1 MLSLLIGGNK
11 VNSEVKDMDVHALE
25 MIELE
30 LAILIRRTTSISN
43 NKKFGNLDRSAY
55 LILRRIKEKGAA
67 GVKVLAEEFKLD
79 ISTVSR
85 QAAALEHKDYLYR
98 IPDPLDG
105 RAYSLQLTE
114 QGTKELSD
122 YKQERLKRIT
132 ELLEDWSDEERK
144 LFGVLLEK
152 FNRSFN

>member
-1 MLSLLIGGNK
+1 
-11 VNSEVKDMDVHALE
+11 MDEHSLE

-55 LILRRIKEKGAA
+55 LILHRIKTKGTV

-79 ISTVSR
+79 ISTISR
-85 QAAALEHKDYLYR
+85 QAAGLEHKGYLYR

-114 QGTKELSD
+114 QGTKELFD
-122 YKQERLKRIT
+122 YKQARLKRIA
-132 ELLEDWSDEERK
+132 ELLEDWSDEERE

-152 FNRSFN
+152 FNRAFN

>member
-1 MLSLLIGGNK
+1 
-11 VNSEVKDMDVHALE
+11 MDEHSLE

-55 LILRRIKEKGAA
+55 LILHRIKTKGVV

-79 ISTVSR
+79 ISTISR
-85 QAAALEHKDYLYR
+85 QAAGLEHKGYLYR

-114 QGTKELSD
+114 QGTKELFD
-122 YKQERLKRIT
+122 YKQARLKRIA
-132 ELLEDWSDEERK
+132 ELLEDWSDEERE

-152 FNRSFN
+152 FNRAFN

>member
-1 MLSLLIGGNK
+1 MHEHS
-11 VNSEVKDMDVHALE
+11 LE

-30 LAILIRRTTSISN
+30 LAILIRRTTSISS
-43 NKKFGNLDRSAY
+43 NKKLGNLDRSAY
-55 LILRRIKEKGAA
+55 LILRRINEKGAV
-67 GVKVLAEEFKLD
+67 GVKVLADEFKLD

-114 QGTKELSD
+114 LGAKELFD
-122 YKQERLKRIT
+122 YQEARLKRVA
-132 ELLEDWSDEERK
+132 ELLEDWSDEERE

-152 FNRSFN
+152 FNRSFK

>member
-1 MLSLLIGGNK
+1 RK
-11 VNSEVKDMDVHALE
+11 EMDEHSLE

-55 LILRRIKEKGAA
+55 LILRRIKAKGAV

-85 QAAALEHKDYLYR
+85 QAAALEHKGYLYR

-105 RAYSLQLTE
+105 RAYTLQLTE
-114 QGTKELSD
+114 QGTKELFD
-122 YKQERLKRIT
+122 YKQARLKRIT

-144 LFGVLLEK
+144 LFGILLEK
-152 FNRSFN
+152 FNQSFNT

>member
-1 MLSLLIGGNK
+1 MHEHS
-11 VNSEVKDMDVHALE
+11 LE

-30 LAILIRRTTSISN
+30 LAILIRRTTSISS
-43 NKKFGNLDRSAY
+43 NKKLGNLDRSAY
-55 LILRRIKEKGAA
+55 LILRRINEKGAV
-67 GVKVLAEEFKLD
+67 GVKVLADEFKLD

-114 QGTKELSD
+114 LGAKELFD
-122 YKQERLKRIT
+122 YQQARLKRVS
-132 ELLEDWSDEERK
+132 ELLEDWSDEERE

-152 FNRSFN
+152 FNRSFK

>member
-1 MLSLLIGGNK
+1 
-11 VNSEVKDMDVHALE
+11 MDEQSLE

-30 LAILIRRTTSISN
+30 LAILIRRTTSISS

-55 LILRRIKEKGAA
+55 LILYRIKMKGAV

-85 QAAALEHKDYLYR
+85 QAAALEQKGLLYR

-114 QGTKELSD
+114 QGTKDLFE
-122 YKQERLKRIT
+122 YKQARLKRVA
-132 ELLEDWSDEERK
+132 ELLEEWSDEERL
-144 LFGVLLEK
+144 LFGKLLEK
-152 FNRSFN
+152 FNQSFK

>member
-1 MLSLLIGGNK
+1 MH
-11 VNSEVKDMDVHALE
+11 EHYLE

-30 LAILIRRTTSISN
+30 LAILIRRTTSISS
-43 NKKFGNLDRSAY
+43 NKKLGNLDRSAY
-55 LILRRIKEKGAA
+55 LILRRINEKGAV
-67 GVKVLAEEFKLD
+67 GVKVLADEFKLD

-114 QGTKELSD
+114 LGAKELFD
-122 YKQERLKRIT
+122 YQQARLKRVA
-132 ELLEDWSDEERK
+132 ELLEDWSDEERE

-152 FNRSFN
+152 FNRSFK

>member
-1 MLSLLIGGNK
+1 MH
-11 VNSEVKDMDVHALE
+11 EHYLE

-30 LAILIRRTTSISN
+30 LAILIRRTTSISS
-43 NKKFGNLDRSAY
+43 NKKLGNLDRSAY
-55 LILRRIKEKGAA
+55 LILRRINEKGAV
-67 GVKVLAEEFKLD
+67 GVKVLADEFKLD
-79 ISTVSR
+79 ISTISR

-114 QGTKELSD
+114 LGVKELFD
-122 YKQERLKRIT
+122 YQQARLKRIA
-132 ELLEDWSDEERK
+132 ELLEDWSNEERE

-152 FNRSFN
+152 FNRSFK

>member
-1 MLSLLIGGNK
+1 
-11 VNSEVKDMDVHALE
+11 MDHQSLE

-30 LAILIRRTTSISN
+30 LAVLIRRTTSISS

-55 LILRRIKEKGAA
+55 LILHRIKTKGAV

-85 QAAALEHKDYLYR
+85 QAAALEHKGQLYR

-105 RAYSLQLTE
+105 RAYSLQLTD
-114 QGTKELSD
+114 QGTEDLFH
-122 YKQERLKRIT
+122 YKQARLKRVA
-132 ELLEDWSDEERK
+132 ELLEDWSDQERE
-144 LFGVLLEK
+144 LFGKLLEK
-152 FNRSFN
+152 FNHSFK

>member
-1 MLSLLIGGNK
+1 
-11 VNSEVKDMDVHALE
+11 MDEHSLE

-55 LILRRIKEKGAA
+55 LILHRIKTKGTV
-67 GVKVLAEEFKLD
+67 GVKFLAEEFKLD
-79 ISTVSR
+79 ISTISR
-85 QAAALEHKDYLYR
+85 QAAGLEHKGYLYR

-114 QGTKELSD
+114 QGTKELFD
-122 YKQERLKRIT
+122 YKQARLKRIA
-132 ELLEDWSDEERK
+132 ELLEDWSDEERE

-152 FNRSFN
+152 FNRAFN

>member
-1 MLSLLIGGNK
+1 
-11 VNSEVKDMDVHALE
+11 MDEHSLE

-55 LILRRIKEKGAA
+55 LILRRIKAKGAV

-85 QAAALEHKDYLYR
+85 QAAALEHKGYLYR

-105 RAYSLQLTE
+105 RAYTLQLTE
-114 QGTKELSD
+114 QGTNELFD
-122 YKQERLKRIT
+122 YKQARLKRIT
-132 ELLEDWSDEERK
+132 ELLEDWTDEERK
-144 LFGVLLEK
+144 LFGKLLEK
-152 FNRSFN
+152 FNQSFNT

>member
-1 MLSLLIGGNK
+1 
-11 VNSEVKDMDVHALE
+11 MDEHSLE

-55 LILRRIKEKGAA
+55 LILRRIKSKGAV

-85 QAAALEHKDYLYR
+85 QAAALEHKGYLYR

-105 RAYSLQLTE
+105 RAYTLQLTE
-114 QGTKELSD
+114 QGTNELFD
-122 YKQERLKRIT
+122 YKQARLKRIT

-144 LFGVLLEK
+144 LFGILLEK
-152 FNRSFN
+152 FNQSFNS

>member
-1 MLSLLIGGNK
+1 MDEHSL
-11 VNSEVKDMDVHALE
+11 ER
-25 MIELE
+25 IELE

-43 NKKFGNLDRSAY
+43 NKKLGNLDRSAY
-55 LILRRIKEKGAA
+55 LILRRIKAKGAV

-85 QAAALEHKDYLYR
+85 QAATLEQKDYLYR
-98 IPDPLDG
+98 IPDPSDG

-114 QGTKELSD
+114 QGEKELFD
-122 YKQERLKRIT
+122 YKEARLERVA
-132 ELLEDWSDEERK
+132 ELLEDWSDEERE

-152 FNRSFN
+152 FNQSFK

>member
-1 MLSLLIGGNK
+1 
-11 VNSEVKDMDVHALE
+11 MDEHSLE

-55 LILRRIKEKGAA
+55 LILRRIKAKGAV

-85 QAAALEHKDYLYR
+85 QAAALEHKGYLYR

-105 RAYSLQLTE
+105 RAYTLQLTE
-114 QGTKELSD
+114 QGTKELFD
-122 YKQERLKRIT
+122 YKQARLKRIT

-144 LFGVLLEK
+144 LFGILLEK
-152 FNRSFN
+152 FNQSFNT

>member
-1 MLSLLIGGNK
+1 MHEHS
-11 VNSEVKDMDVHALE
+11 LE

-30 LAILIRRTTSISN
+30 LAILIRRTTSISS
-43 NKKFGNLDRSAY
+43 NKKLGNLDRSAY
-55 LILRRIKEKGAA
+55 LILRRINEKGAV
-67 GVKVLAEEFKLD
+67 GVKVLADEFKLD

-114 QGTKELSD
+114 LGAKELFD
-122 YKQERLKRIT
+122 YQQARLKRVA
-132 ELLEDWSDEERK
+132 ELLEDWSDEERE

-152 FNRSFN
+152 FNRSFK